1 MTGWDDPALAAAT
14 ASLDDS
20 ADLPADFAG
29 ALTAARTVLAESR
42 AEPEVRSLRVEVL
55 AEHLVGHGAR
65 ITGQAMDDVDAELF
79 LLAGAVAVRE
89 AKVIAESAAG
99 EAPGERAAEPT
110 ARMVHAYLRRAV
122 GPLTHAA
129 ELIEA
134 DPVPHDLLQWVTAV
148 LTPKERDRAWE
159 RAIRRA
165 PRLYSAHRTRLDLLP
180 AEQALAFARATAR
193 AAGSGDPRIALVA
206 HAHFRLCA
214 RLAADYRAKGKTG
227 DGAERH
233 AAWEYFGR
241 TASPIRTEIAALSQR
256 FLAAARPHPR
266 TPQAHRLFA
275 AAFTAMSSPE
285 QAEPHVAAL
294 GR

>member
-1 MTGWDDPALAAAT
+1 MTAWDDPALDAAV
-14 ASLDDS
+14 ASLDES
-20 ADLPADFAG
+20 ADPAS
-29 ALTAARTVLAESR
+29 ALTAARTVLAEAR

-55 AEHLVGHGAR
+55 ADRLVGHGAR
-65 ITGQAMDDVDAELF
+65 IIGQAMDDVDAELF

-89 AKVIAESAAG
+89 ARVIAESAAG
-99 EAPGERAAEPT
+99 DGA

-122 GPLTHAA
+122 GPLSHAA
-129 ELIEA
+129 DLVEP
-134 DPVPHDLLQWVTAV
+134 DPVPHDLLQWAAAV
-148 LTPKERDRAWE
+148 LTPNERDRPWE
-159 RAIRRA
+159 RVIRRA
-165 PRLYSAHRTRLDLLP
+165 PRLYSAHRTRIDLLP

-206 HAHFRLCA
+206 HAHFRMCA
-214 RLAADYRAKGKTG
+214 RLVSDYRASGKT
-227 DGAERH
+227 DHGAERH

-241 TASPIRTEIAALSQR
+241 SASPIRAEIAALSER

-285 QAEPHVAAL
+285 LAEAHVAAISRR
-294 GR
+294 GGGPT